1 MSATPEW
8 VLKAQK
14 NLASMPEDERDRY
27 LKQIAMGAVAQAPDE
42 EVGKPPVTTLRDYLA
57 TEIPNPG
64 AIIEP
69 GLFVPGEITLFHA
82 RAGKG
87 KSTLAINRMI
97 RWAAGLPLLPEL
109 PNMMVPRDNKPVRS
123 LVIENE
129 GSAGMF
135 QERVRDILK
144 AADMTTQQKNDALDN
159 FLVWGDGSYSGL
171 KVDNDADLGVIRR
184 ACRDWNPDILFLDP
198 FRSIWKGDEN
208 DLSEME
214 AALDNLQQ
222 LAVELEFAVY
232 LPHHE
237 RKSNENPDGMDAA
250 RGGTT
255 LEGKVA
261 TMERWQHSKK
271 GDYSTLSWTKM
282 RYAPKTGVPEPID
295 MQFNFETNGYR
306 YRGEDALG
314 RRILDAMKVAP
325 TEWYRVQDLVDELDE
340 PERKVRDSLTA
351 LTVGDKPQLVK
362 KSGGPGSR
370 GGGFRYKLKSE
381 LEMEAEPGEGAVGF

>member
-1 MSATPEW
+1 MSDTPKWILE
-8 VLKAQK
+8 VQK
-14 NLASMPEDERDRY
+14 KLAPLPEDERERY
-27 LKQIAMGAVAQAPDE
+27 LTQIKMGAVAQAPDD
-42 EVGKPPVTTLRDYLA
+42 EVGKPPVTTLRDYLE

-109 PNMMVPRDNKPVRS
+109 PNMMVPRNNEPVRS

-144 AADMTTQQKNDALDN
+144 AADMTNQQKEAALDN

-171 KVDNDADLGVIRR
+171 KVDNEADLDVIRR
-184 ACRDWNPDILFLDP
+184 ACREWNPDILFLDP

-214 AALDNLQQ
+214 AALDSLQQ
-222 LAVELEFAVY
+222 LAVEFECAVY

-237 RKSNENPDGMDAA
+237 RKTNENPDGMDAA

-282 RYAPKTGVPEPID
+282 RYAPKTGVPDPVEVV
-295 MQFNFETNGYR
+295 FNFETNGYR
-306 YRGEDALG
+306 YRDENVLG

-325 TEWYRVQDLVDELDE
+325 KEWYRVPDLMDELDE
-340 PERKVRDSLTA
+340 AERKVRDAVTA
-351 LTVGDKPQLVK
+351 LTKGDDAQIVK
-362 KSGGPGSR
+362 KQFQGR
-370 GGGFRYKLKSE
+370 GAGFQYKLKSE
-381 LEMEAEPGEGAVGF
+381 LDPDTEPGEGGVAF